1 MKRHIIILLLMGLMP
16 IHLLARTI
24 SREEAANFALQFL
37 SDGESEPELAPMLLN
52 TDEEDL
58 FAEEGHE
65 YMYLVQTIDDGWVV
79 MPTDDRFPPVLAKG
93 DGIFYPFHDSIPPAM
108 RALLEGYVS
117 EMKYVIDSTNYT
129 TTNPKWNWFE
139 YDAKET
145 LNNFYGNALSGAR
158 KSLLDTIRWGQAESN
173 DDSIPECYNK
183 FCPNGWFVPNRN
195 KKCLAGCTA
204 VAMAQVMRYWQWPHS
219 ANIPKN
225 INYGGIISDETILRI
240 YNWISM
246 PGKLRKSTP
255 IAEIDEV
262 AKVIRDCGY
271 GAKMFYTTNWSFAS
285 LENAKQALIENF
297 SFNESIERKLREN
310 YNNNRWA
317 QLIRD
322 EINAGRPVI
331 YGATQENILN
341 SHAFVI
347 DGYQCE
353 TENGA
358 SFDADLFHI
367 NWGWNGYSN
376 GWMYL
381 GSLKETNASASDTTT
396 WYIYNHRAL
405 FGIYPKPTCIENS
418 SSINTIIQDTN
429 RIETGARIT
438 LYNKIDST
446 AKATYTSGSEIHI
459 NPGFYAKAGSNVTIR
474 IRKFPCD
481 YDANATVQA
490 IPRKPKDNVIEQ
502 KVEHNDPF
510 SWSISPNPVTSH
522 FIVNADKDIRA
533 IELYSIDGRRYEWK
547 EQKEINVSSLPNGMY
562 LLRVHC
568 MDNKILQTKIIKQ

>member
-79 MPTDDRFPPVLAKG
+79 ISTDDRFPPVLAKG

-108 RALLEGYVS
+108 RALLEGYIS
-117 EMKYVIDSTNYT
+117 EMKYVIDSTNINIP
-129 TTNPKWNWFE
+129 NPKWNWLNSN
-139 YDAKET
+139 AKEA
-145 LNNFYGNALSGAR
+145 LKNFYGNAYSGASSR
-158 KSLLDTIRWGQAESN
+158 LLGNLVWGQDESN

-183 FCPNGWFVPNRN
+183 FCPNGILQPN
-195 KKCLAGCTA
+195 KKSLAGCTA
-204 VAMAQVMRYWQWPHS
+204 VAMAQVMKYWQWPHS
-219 ANIPKN
+219 VYVDDNILSYNK
-225 INYGGIISDETILRI
+225 ILRV
-240 YNWISM
+240 YYWENM
-246 PGKLRKSTP
+246 PDRLVKSTP
-255 IAEIDEV
+255 VYQIDEV
-262 AKVIRDCGY
+262 AKLIRDCGY
-271 GAKMFYTTNWSFAS
+271 CAHMLYTTEWSFAS
-285 LENAKQALIENF
+285 LENAKKALIENF
-297 SFNESIERKLREN
+297 SFNESIERKLRKK

-317 QLIRD
+317 QLIRN

-331 YGATQENILN
+331 YGATQENIFK

-367 NWGWNGYSN
+367 NWGWNGDSN

-381 GSLKETNASASDTTT
+381 GSLKETNASDSDTTT

-405 FGIYPKPTCIENS
+405 IGIYPKPTCIEKS

-429 RIETGARIT
+429 RIETGARVT

-446 AKATYTSGSEIHI
+446 AITTYTSGSEIHI
-459 NPGFYAKAGSNVTIR
+459 NPGFYAKVGSNVTIR

-510 SWSISPNPVTSH
+510 SWSVSPNPITSH
-522 FIVNADKDIRA
+522 LRVNTDKDIHV
-533 IELYSIDGRRYEWK
+533 IELYSIDGKRYEWRG
-547 EQKEINVSSLPNGMY
+547 EKEINVSSLPNGMY

-568 MDNKILQTKIIKQ
+568 MDNEILQTKIIKQ